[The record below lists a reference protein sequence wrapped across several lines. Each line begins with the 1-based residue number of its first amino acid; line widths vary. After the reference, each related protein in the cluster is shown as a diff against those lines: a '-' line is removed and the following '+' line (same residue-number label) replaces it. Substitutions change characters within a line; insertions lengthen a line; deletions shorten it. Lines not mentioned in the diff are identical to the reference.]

1 MDASIASVTT
11 PAAHQR
17 RPAAFAQRVEPP
29 SAPVQ
34 ATPQPPATSFGGGAS
49 ESAQPAQRSVD
60 RDDATGSLV
69 YRLIDVSTGYV
80 TVQTPTD
87 ARLKLRAYID
97 GVLKP
102 NAEPAIEVMV

>member
-1 MDASIASVTT
+1 MDASIASVTA
-11 PAAHQR
+11 PAAPVR
-17 RPAAFAQRVEPP
+17 RLAAPALRVEPP
-29 SAPVQ
+29 STSAQ
-34 ATPQPPATSFGGGAS
+34 ATRSPVTSSGGRAS
-49 ESAQPAQRSVD
+49 EGAQPAQRSVD

-69 YRLIDVSTGYV
+69 YRLIDVTTGYV

-102 NAEPAIEVMV
+102 NAEPVIEVVV